1 MRGFEFLKLKI
12 QINFLGVRLPR
23 FLLLYW
29 SVLLGSQRYV
39 QQKQKKYC
47 ALTVT
52 LFLCFSFSSAQ
63 VDFCPETCSGELYCL
78 YFMVPCQLTS
88 YRFCLKIFYLDCKK
102 ANLSANRIKNNW
114 LRSSGGGW
122 GHDRRLYRDRGECVQ
137 PGDHSPAA
145 TARKWGTQ
153 TQSGSL
159 QQVGTE
165 FFPSPLP
172 PADPIPPLHSPTHA
186 HFILVLGYLYS
197 YNFAI

>member
-102 ANLSANRIKNNW
+102 ANLSVRKRIFIHLALCTKKLNNFTCF
-114 LRSSGGGW
+114 RS
-122 GHDRRLYRDRGECVQ
+122 
-137 PGDHSPAA
+137 
-145 TARKWGTQ
+145 
-153 TQSGSL
+153 
-159 QQVGTE
+159 
-165 FFPSPLP
+165 LP
-172 PADPIPPLHSPTHA
+172 PH
-186 HFILVLGYLYS
+186 LVMGERRAGVMMMS
-197 YNFAI
+197 W